1 MPKSVSESV
10 RQRVIEITSQQGVAF
25 QLKSNDGDQYVKNL
39 MFYSKTL
46 DQTVYIQEGLLELLA
61 FLIIFKLLCIRIF
74 LARTGYRLRMAIK
87 STLTSIRKR
96 TCISA

>member
-1 MPKSVSESV
+1 MPKSISETV
-10 RQRVIEITSQQGVAF
+10 RLRVNEITSQQGVAF
-25 QLKSNDGDQYVKNL
+25 QLNGNEEDQYVKNL

-61 FLIIFKLLCIRIF
+61 FLIF
-74 LARTGYRLRMAIK
+74 LTRAGHRLRAVVSK
-87 STLTSIRKR
+87 NTLTSIRKR